1 MMAARDFAGPVV
13 YSSPSFHHLRSPLK
27 SLAKI
32 PPTFDFNLAEVICE
46 SVRADKVL
54 GVGIEA
60 LVVSPSTG
68 SSHWHRR
75 AEHELATARLKLPV
89 SQSGLK
95 FSSGPYVPPKTH
107 DGDSRIGKLAPEF
120 KSLSTSHL
128 AKADTKPSLPLA
140 DSVMLRGSAPRT
152 PKSKSTARGNRERR
166 RRYALEN
173 NTPKRTVR
181 ITERL
186 ASKKWYSMD

>member
-1 MMAARDFAGPVV
+1 MLGESGLEGQLV
-13 YSSPSFHHLRSPLK
+13 YSCWSFQHLPIPLK
-27 SLAKI
+27 KFQRTSHEL
-32 PPTFDFNLAEVICE
+32 FDFNLAEVICE
-46 SVRADKVL
+46 SVCADKVL
-54 GVGIEA
+54 GVGIGA

-68 SSHWHRR
+68 SSHWRR
-75 AEHELATARLKLPV
+75 HAEHELATARLKLPV

-128 AKADTKPSLPLA
+128 AEADTKPSLPLA

-152 PKSKSTARGNRERR
+152 PKSKSTARGNRER
-166 RRYALEN
+166 
-173 NTPKRTVR
+173 K
-181 ITERL
+181 
-186 ASKKWYSMD
+186 ASYV

>member
-1 MMAARDFAGPVV
+1 VV
-13 YSSPSFHHLRSPLK
+13 REFSERGRAFCISLGRANFPPSRSRVFLESVRPT
-27 SLAKI
+27 LANS
-32 PPTFDFNLAEVICE
+32 FRFQLAEKICK

-68 SSHWHRR
+68 SSHWCRH

-95 FSSGPYVPPKTH
+95 FSSDPYVPPTTH

-128 AKADTKPSLPLA
+128 AEADTKPSLPLA

-152 PKSKSTARGNRERR
+152 PKSKSTAKRE
-166 RRYALEN
+166 
-173 NTPKRTVR
+173 PG
-181 ITERL
+181 
-186 ASKKWYSMD
+186 KKGVLCLMNFV